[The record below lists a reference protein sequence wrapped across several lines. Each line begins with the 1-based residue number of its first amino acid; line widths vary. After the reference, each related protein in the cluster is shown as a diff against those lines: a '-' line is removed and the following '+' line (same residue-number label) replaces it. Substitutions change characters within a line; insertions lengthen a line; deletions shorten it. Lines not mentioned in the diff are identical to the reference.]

1 MGRLHKESQRD
12 ARRSRWIEHTLKDA
26 RFALRIFARAP
37 VLTGAAVV
45 TIAVGIGA
53 NTAIFSAVEAVIL
66 RPLPYPHSEQ
76 LFLLAEENL
85 PHGSPRNMVSTANYL
100 DWRDGAPAF
109 EQVAAYDYSTTGE
122 TLSGLGESRRIR
134 VAEVTGNLFATL
146 GVRAARG
153 RTLEDQETWKS
164 APPTLVLSD
173 ATWAREFGRDPSVI
187 GRSITLD
194 GEPVQIVGVMPPAF
208 AFPHPNVDGW
218 VSFRWDPA
226 VVRTK
231 EMWRRERWL
240 RIVARLRPD
249 ASLDA
254 ATAQLNAVAARLQRE
269 YPITNSHARASI
281 TPLHSYLVGD
291 TRTPLLILLGAV
303 GVLLLIACANVANL
317 LLVQA
322 AGRQREL
329 ALRLALGAAH
339 SRLVRQVITESLL
352 LSLIGAVGGLALG
365 WAGTRALIVLQPA
378 GLLRIE
384 SFGVDLTVTLYV
396 ASIATMT
403 GVLFG
408 LAPALWIR
416 RRNPGDVLKQGSRS
430 GTQGGVVRRFASG
443 LAAAEVAL
451 ALLMSV
457 GAALLVGSAK
467 RLADVKLG
475 FDARGVLLTS
485 YVLYSHQY
493 DSAVYRNAFHAEFLG
508 RARRIPGVTHAALGA
523 PPLEPYRWSSEVIVD
538 GKPTAIEA
546 SHLYGTPDWS
556 ATLGIPIRQ
565 GRFFTDDDRRDPS
578 RIVVN
583 EQFARTFFA
592 GTSPIGRQVSF
603 AKWDH
608 GPKFYTIIGVIG
620 DIHERSLMQPPG
632 PAVIDQFI
640 GFTTGEVLLRTH
652 GNPESLVAPL
662 RAILRDMDPH
672 IALGTARRLDVLRD
686 QEMARSRF
694 FAAVLSV
701 FAVVGLLLAAVGV
714 YGVLAQIARTRAREM
729 GIRIALGAQPADV
742 RWLVVRHGALIT
754 SLGLT
759 SGIVMALATT
769 RVLSALLFGL
779 APNDPASFV
788 GVIAILTAT
797 GILASFVP
805 AWRASRVDPVDVLR
819 AE

>member
-416 RRNPGDVLKQGSRS
+416 RRNPGDVLKQWSRS

-475 FDARGVLLTS
+475 FDARGVLLT
-485 YVLYSHQY
+485 
-493 DSAVYRNAFHAEFLG
+493 
-508 RARRIPGVTHAALGA
+508 
-523 PPLEPYRWSSEVIVD
+523 
-538 GKPTAIEA
+538 
-546 SHLYGTPDWS
+546 
-556 ATLGIPIRQ
+556 
-565 GRFFTDDDRRDPS
+565 
-578 RIVVN
+578 
-583 EQFARTFFA
+583 
-592 GTSPIGRQVSF
+592 
-603 AKWDH
+603 
-608 GPKFYTIIGVIG
+608 
-620 DIHERSLMQPPG
+620 
-632 PAVIDQFI
+632 
-640 GFTTGEVLLRTH
+640 
-652 GNPESLVAPL
+652 
-662 RAILRDMDPH
+662 
-672 IALGTARRLDVLRD
+672 
-686 QEMARSRF
+686 
-694 FAAVLSV
+694 
-701 FAVVGLLLAAVGV
+701 
-714 YGVLAQIARTRAREM
+714 
-729 GIRIALGAQPADV
+729 
-742 RWLVVRHGALIT
+742 
-754 SLGLT
+754 
-759 SGIVMALATT
+759 
-769 RVLSALLFGL
+769 
-779 APNDPASFV
+779 
-788 GVIAILTAT
+788 
-797 GILASFVP
+797 
-805 AWRASRVDPVDVLR
+805 
-819 AE
+819 